1 MKTFNRTTAMKKI
14 LISLALIATVAV
26 SCGREEIPAGK
37 PSEVF
42 TYTFILEDGETR
54 ATLDNE
60 GVFWESGDR
69 VGMFLEGYTGYANI
83 NAGNQP
89 KTVTLYSRSEIPAG
103 SYAYAYYPYNAGNN
117 DKSAVTVTIP
127 NVQDGGSAS
136 AMPMAGIPFAVQEAV
151 PLSGTSAQ
159 TNGVIQ
165 FFNLGAIIDFR
176 IFSSEESLTSE
187 TVQYITFKSEGV
199 PLAGDATI
207 NLAALSESLDEE
219 HLALTW
225 GSSFHDQVK
234 VNQTAPVAS
243 SQEDATP
250 IYMVLA
256 PGSYI
261 SGTIVIATDA
271 ATYTFPFSNK
281 SLGRNKLK
289 HYNMDLSDVDREAGV
304 TENIVSLPYSE
315 AFTSTRGEF
324 EIDGGTGYEWQFRS
338 TYGATAN
345 GYYKDPGASSNTRHD
360 VVTSL
365 ISPWIDLRL
374 VDGAT
379 LSFEHAANSYF
390 YGGSVPDGKVYIKRY
405 SDTGWTLLEVPFPT
419 KPSSGY
425 SAFLTVEQ
433 DLSAYAGELVKI
445 KFEYTS
451 TTTRAGT
458 WEIRNFSCVE
468 SVPPTPVVR
477 LGWLELPAYAPSDMS
492 GTSTSSLTDLYL
504 VKHFASMNSR
514 KQRNYS
520 CLYDPEMYASY
531 WVAYPL
537 CTDHMGSGRTES
549 WGYDPEVPES
559 KQTEVFP
566 SSYGYGANHP
576 TENFPDNFYARGH
589 QIPNADRNG
598 VDEMMAQTYYLTNI
612 TPQIQDGFN
621 ANIWLDLEIAVR
633 DVARACDTVY
643 VVTGAAFRKKGGS
656 ETINYM
662 TNTRYD
668 QKELPVP
675 NYYWKALLKVTWS
688 GNEVTA
694 ASSIGFWLPHD
705 DLYGDSYDDDKYV
718 VSVSQIEQWTGV
730 NLFANL
736 PASLQSAAEGNT
748 NWNSFRSF

>member
-1 MKTFNRTTAMKKI
+1 MKKI

-26 SCGREEIPAGK
+26 SCNREAVPTGDTTPEGY
-37 PSEVF
+37 
-42 TYTFILEDGETR
+42 TYTFTIEDGETR
-54 ATLDNE
+54 ATLDND
-60 GVFWESGDR
+60 GVFWEANDR
-69 VGMFLEGYTGYANI
+69 VGMFLEGYTGYANV
-83 NAGNQP
+83 NTSNQP
-89 KTVTLYSRSEIPAG
+89 KTVILYSRSEIPAG

-117 DKSAVTVTIP
+117 DKSAVTITIP

-136 AMPMAGIPFAVQEAV
+136 AMPMAGIPFHVQEAV
-151 PLSGTSAQ
+151 ELSGSSAQ

-165 FFNLGAIIDFR
+165 FLNLGAIIDFR
-176 IFSSEESLTSE
+176 IFSSDEALTSE

-243 SQEDATP
+243 SEEDATP

-256 PGSYI
+256 PGSYL

-271 ATYTFPFSNK
+271 ATYTFPFSSK

-289 HYNMDLSDVDREAGV
+289 HYNMDISDVDREAGV
-304 TENIVSLPYSE
+304 TENIVSLPYGE

-324 EIDGGTGYEWQFRS
+324 EIEGGTGYEWQFRS

-365 ISPWIDLRL
+365 ISPWIDLRP
-374 VDGAT
+374 VDGAKLT
-379 LSFEHAANSYF
+379 FEHAANSYF
-390 YGGSVPDGKVYIKRY
+390 YGSGNVPDGKVYIKRY
-405 SDTGWTLLEVPFPT
+405 SDTGWTPLDVRFPD

-425 SAFLTVEQ
+425 SAYLAVEQ

-451 TTTRAGT
+451 TTSRAGT

-468 SVPPTPVVR
+468 SAPPAPVVR
-477 LGWLELPAYAPSDMS
+477 LGWLELPAWSPSDMS
-492 GTSTSSLTDLYL
+492 GTSTSSLTDLYM
-504 VKHFASMNSR
+504 VKHFATMDGTR
-514 KQRNYS
+514 QRNYS

-531 WVAYPL
+531 LVAYPL
-537 CTDHMGSGRTES
+537 CTDHLGSGRTES
-549 WGYDPEVPES
+549 WGYDPDVPEY
-559 KQTEVFP
+559 KQTMVFP
-566 SSYGYGANHP
+566 YSYGSGANHP
-576 TENFPDNFYARGH
+576 TGNFSDNFYARGH

-598 VDEMMAQTYYLTNI
+598 VDEMMAQTYYMTNI
-612 TPQIQDGFN
+612 TPQIQNGFN
-621 ANIWLDLEIAVR
+621 ADIWLDLESAVR
-633 DVARACDTVY
+633 SVAYSCDTVY

-656 ETINYM
+656 ETISYI

-705 DLYGDSYDDDKYV
+705 DLYGESFDDSKYV